1 MVVFFVGKRLAFGSK
16 ATRLRHVER
25 LRTLGIT
32 HVLDV
37 RRYRSKKLDQF
48 KRLCLSFKD
57 DARPRPAWFYSRA
70 LSFYKRAMSQPG
82 SKVFVMCRA
91 GRRRSANM
99 TYFLLR
105 ASGIGPNEAE
115 ATIRRARPCIQIVR
129 AYRDSGE
136 QYLRR
141 MKQSVSLSG
150 NRGPEA

>member
-25 LRTLGIT
+25 LRALGIT

-37 RRYRSKKLDQF
+37 RKYRAKKLDRF
-48 KRLCLSFKD
+48 KRICLNFKD
-57 DARPRPAWFYSRA
+57 DARPRPQWFYSRA
-70 LSFYKRAMSQPG
+70 LAFYKRAMRQSG

-105 ASGIGPNEAE
+105 ASGVGPSEAE

-129 AYRDSGE
+129 GYRESGE
-136 QYLRR
+136 EYLRGL
-141 MKQSVSLSG
+141 KK
-150 NRGPEA
+150 

>member
-25 LRTLGIT
+25 LRALGIT

-37 RRYRSKKLDQF
+37 RKYRAKKLDQF
-48 KRLCLSFKD
+48 KRICLSFKD
-57 DARPRPAWFYSRA
+57 DARPRPQWFYRRTLA
-70 LSFYKRAMSQPG
+70 FYKKAMSQPD

-105 ASGIGPNEAE
+105 ASGVGPSEAE
-115 ATIRRARPCIQIVR
+115 ATIRRARPCIQMVR
-129 AYRDSGE
+129 AYRKSGE
-136 QYLRR
+136 EYLLQ
-141 MKQSVSLSG
+141 MKQ
-150 NRGPEA
+150 